1 MDKEVLINYSLKALR
16 RLPIKRINE
25 VTNFIDFIS
34 EKYSEEKELQKD
46 IENIV
51 EKSNSFSFLNDEE
64 DIYSEYDLT
73 EKY

>member
-1 MDKEVLINYSLKALR
+1 MKI
-16 RLPIKRINE
+16 
-25 VTNFIDFIS
+25 TNFINSIS
-34 EKYSEEKELQKD
+34 EKYSEEKELQKG

-64 DIYSEYDLT
+64 DIYSEYDLI